1 MGRADGLLHHGV
13 KALRRRGCHPEP
25 SKHPDTLKAAVAQES
40 PEWEPR
46 LLSQSLV
53 ISPDR

>member
-1 MGRADGLLHHGV
+1 MGRADGLLQHGV
-13 KALRRRGCHPEP
+13 KALRPQGCHPEP
-25 SKHPDTLKAAVAQES
+25 SKHPDTLNAAVAQES
-40 PEWEPR
+40 LEWEPR